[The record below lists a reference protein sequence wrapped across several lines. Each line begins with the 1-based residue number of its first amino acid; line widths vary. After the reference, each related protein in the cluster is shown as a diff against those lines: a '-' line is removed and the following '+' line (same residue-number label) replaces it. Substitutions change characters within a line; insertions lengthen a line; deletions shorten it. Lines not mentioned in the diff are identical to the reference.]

1 VNLRRNI
8 LIVGSNGQD
17 GQVLQEIL
25 KEENASLFLKNRNT
39 VIGPNGKEFINTK
52 DNILKSIFLS
62 NDIDEVY
69 FLAATNFSASQKTIY
84 TNHAEVKLH
93 LDLLV
98 NELIELLEIICLNS
112 PKTKIFFASSAL
124 IFGNT
129 STYPQDEMT
138 LTEPTEIYALFKVL
152 CQEVLFYYRNKFDL
166 FIVIGILYPHESEF
180 RKPEFLFPTII
191 HHAYLAKSGHASKL
205 ELVDLDFRRE
215 WNCAYQVMQAS
226 VDTLRLKIPDNY
238 IVGSGIQYSVSEI
251 CSIVFGQ
258 FDLNFEN
265 FVFKSSQIIRK
276 RNPNLIANPVKLF
289 NALGSVPDGNAQSL
303 IQRVCDK
310 LIYT

>member
-1 VNLRRNI
+1 MNLCRNI

-25 KEENASLFLKNRNT
+25 KEENASIFRKNRNT
-39 VIGPNGKEFINTK
+39 VISPNGKKYINIEG
-52 DNILKSIFLS
+52 NNLKSIFLS

-69 FLAATNFSASQKTIY
+69 FLAATNFSASQTTIHS
-84 TNHAEVKLH
+84 TQAEVKLQ
-93 LDLLV
+93 LDLLI
-98 NELIELLEIICLNS
+98 NELIELLEIIHINS

-124 IFGNT
+124 VFGNT
-129 STYPQDEMT
+129 SAYPQDEMT

-191 HHAYLAKSGHASKL
+191 HHAYLAKSGHATKL
-205 ELVDLDFRRE
+205 EIVDLDFRRE
-215 WNCAYQVMQAS
+215 WNCAYQVMQAC
-226 VDTLRLKIPDNY
+226 VDSLRLKIPDNY

-265 FVFKSSQIIRK
+265 FVFKSSQIIRE

-289 NALGSVPDGNAQSL
+289 NALGSVPDGNAESL
-303 IQRVCDK
+303 IQRVFNK
-310 LIYT
+310 LGYR

>member
-1 VNLRRNI
+1 MNLPRNI

-25 KEENASLFLKNRNT
+25 KVEKANIFRKNRNT
-39 VIGPNGKEFINTK
+39 VISPNGKEYISIEGN
-52 DNILKSIFLS
+52 NLKSIFLS
-62 NDIDEVY
+62 NDIHEVY
-69 FLAATNFSASQKTIY
+69 FLAATNFSASQTTIHS
-84 TNHAEVKLH
+84 THAEVKLH
-93 LDLLV
+93 LDLLI
-98 NELIELLEIICLNS
+98 NELIELLEIIHINS
-112 PKTKIFFASSAL
+112 PKTKLFFASSAL
-124 IFGNT
+124 VFGNT
-129 STYPQDEMT
+129 SAYPQDEMT

-152 CQEVLFYYRNKFDL
+152 CQEVLVYYRNKFNL

-191 HHAYLAKSGHASKL
+191 HHAYLAKSGHTAKL

-215 WNCAYQVMQAS
+215 WNCAYQVMQAC
-226 VDTLRLKIPDNY
+226 VDSLRLKIPDSY

-265 FVFKSSQIIRK
+265 FVFKSSRIIRK

-289 NALGSVPDGNAQSL
+289 NALGSVPDGNAESL
-303 IQRVCDK
+303 IQRVCNK
-310 LIYT
+310 LSNT